1 MHDGMKTDAFAL
13 LDSGAE
19 GNYANMSL
27 IKKLQIPI
35 HDLDCPVYPQNVD
48 GTFNQ
53 QGAIRHAAILRM
65 EMANN
70 H

>member
-1 MHDGMKTDAFAL
+1 MHDGIKTDAFAL
-13 LDSGAE
+13 LDSGAK

-27 IKKLQIPI
+27 IKKLQIPV
-35 HDLDCPVYPQNVD
+35 HDLNCPVYPQNVD

-53 QGAIRHAAILRM
+53 QGVIRHAAILQM
-65 EMANN
+65 EMANK